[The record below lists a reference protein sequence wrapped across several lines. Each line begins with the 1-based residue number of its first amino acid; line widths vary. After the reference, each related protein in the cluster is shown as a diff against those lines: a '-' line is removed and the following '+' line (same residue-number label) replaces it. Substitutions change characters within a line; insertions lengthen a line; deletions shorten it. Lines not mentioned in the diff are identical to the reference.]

1 MSQHHD
7 SERGQAIVILALAM
21 VALLAFAALAIDGG
35 NTYVER
41 RRAQNAADA
50 AALAGARQ
58 IWIQQSAI
66 PPNGSET
73 SLLVTINQAAEN
85 NGITSGPNGDNYPN
99 PNVVAYYTDKD
110 GNVISPIKVG
120 TLLTIP
126 PGVGGIQV
134 KTSRSFSTFIAS
146 IINRSN
152 MGAEAQATAVIIPPT
167 GCGSWAIY
175 ANASTSCSP
184 ADVQISGGGQNII
197 INNGGVYSN
206 DSLECNTNKATVS
219 YPFVWEYSGSVSNQC
234 TSGGG
239 GTVVQGTVAPPA
251 AWNFNDFKP
260 GGPIATEL
268 GSNYHY
274 VNGDLNPPLADGLYF
289 VENGNVSL
297 PSSGRVTIVTTGQIQ
312 GSGGSN
318 LSAYYN
324 DLLFFTTSSDTSVGA
339 VRLTG
344 SDIVWQGLIYAPN
357 GSVNMHAASN
367 ATLAG
372 AINASCVNMSGAG
385 IDITYDPAS
394 CPLQRARVVL
404 LK

>member
-1 MSQHHD
+1 MSQHHE
-7 SERGQAIVILALAM
+7 SERGQAIVILAFAM

-35 NTYVER
+35 NAYVER

-58 IWIQQSAI
+58 IWMQQSAI

-73 SLLVTINQAAEN
+73 SLLVTINQAAES
-85 NGITSGPNGDNYPN
+85 NGVTPGPNGDNYPN
-99 PNVVAYYTDKD
+99 PNVVAYYTDKN
-110 GNVISPIKVG
+110 GKVINPNQVG
-120 TLLTIP
+120 TLLFIP

-134 KTSRSFSTFIAS
+134 QTGRAFGMFVGGIFKQQPVAS
-146 IINRSN
+146 
-152 MGAEAQATAVIIPPT
+152 AQATAVIIPPV

-175 ANASTSCSP
+175 ANSSTSCSP
-184 ADVQISGGGQNII
+184 ADVQISGGGQNIT
-197 INNGGVYSN
+197 INNGGVYS
-206 DSLECNTNKATVS
+206 DDTLECNTNKATVS
-219 YPFVWEYSGSVSNQC
+219 YPFVWEYNGSVSNQC
-234 TSGGG
+234 TTGSG

-251 AWNFNDFKP
+251 AWKFSDFKP

-297 PSSGRVTIVTTGQIQ
+297 PSSGRVTVVTTGQIQ

-318 LSAYYN
+318 LRAYYN
-324 DLLFFTTSSDTSVGA
+324 ALLFFTTSSDTSVGA

-357 GSVNMHAASN
+357 GSVDMHAASN

-385 IDITYDPAS
+385 IDITYDPAT
-394 CPLQRARVVL
+394 CPPQRARVVL